1 MSSVPNN
8 QKTQVP
14 SQPLVFIL
22 LNNTDSDEQN
32 RAVQQ
37 SLGARF
43 PTDQESL
50 GLGITQQS
58 RALGWN
64 QEMPYN
70 ISASQKRVISDH
82 SADDKPT
89 ISDEVKR
96 AIEREKEMAAKEQ
109 RLKKEKPEG
118 GKANVK

>member
-1 MSSVPNN
+1 MPN
-8 QKTQVP
+8 
-14 SQPLVFIL
+14 QPLVFIL

-32 RAVQQ
+32 AVQQ

-43 PTDQESL
+43 TTDQESL

-70 ISASQKRVISDH
+70 VSALGKRVISDH
-82 SADDKPT
+82 SANDEPL

-96 AIEREKEMAAKEQ
+96 AIEREKEMTAKEQ